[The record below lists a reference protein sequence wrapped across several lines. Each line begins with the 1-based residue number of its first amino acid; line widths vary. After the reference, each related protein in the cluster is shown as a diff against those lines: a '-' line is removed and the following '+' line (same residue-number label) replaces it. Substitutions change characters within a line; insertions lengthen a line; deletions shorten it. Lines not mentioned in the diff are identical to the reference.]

1 MITKYDKH
9 FLLLENAL
17 IKKPQDYLEW
27 GEVGDLDGNCRCGCL
42 AFIKLKGR
50 LGDDWGVCVN
60 PYSHRCGLLTFERQG
75 CPQAVYDKSELD
87 MILSQAVTG

>member
-1 MITKYDKH
+1 MITQYDKN

-17 IKKPQDYLEW
+17 IKKPQDYGNE
-27 GEVGDLDGNCRCGCL
+27 ETFDGGCGCGCL
-42 AFIKLKGR
+42 AFIRLKGR

-60 PYSHRCGLLTFERQG
+60 PNSHRCGLLTFEHQG
-75 CPQAVYDKSELD
+75 CEQAVYDKLELD